1 MKPGQITAK
10 RAYEISD
17 SLMSNSKSL
26 KETAFDQM
34 QMSKGIPYNKTGQK
48 YQDIYGGGFSKTERI
63 GIANSMQKKASAD
76 SSKSVRLKSRAD
88 QAMNNANAAGRD
100 VPLPSSEDMMSK
112 IASGLSSLFG
122 K

>member
-1 MKPGQITAK
+1 MAKMKPGQISAK

-17 SLMSNSKSL
+17 SLMTNSKSL

-34 QMSKGIPYNKTGQK
+34 QMSKGIPYSKTGQK
-48 YQDIYGGGFSKTERI
+48 YQDVYGGGFSKTERI

-100 VPLPSSEDMMSK
+100 MPLPPSEGLFSK
-112 IASGLSSLFG
+112 IKNWFE
-122 K
+122 